1 MWGRN
6 LARGLPDHSGR
17 HARRHARAPRRGVGA
32 IDARR
37 PCGAK
42 ALGVPR
48 KLPAPRRRAQLRRP
62 RLLRLRHRLSVELH
76 AAPGGAM
83 GAAR

>member
-17 HARRHARAPRRGVGA
+17 HACRHARAPH
-32 IDARR
+32 R
-37 PCGAK
+37 PRGAK

-48 KLPAPRRRAQLRRP
+48 KLPAPRRHAQLLRP
-62 RLLRLRHRLSVELH
+62 RLLRLRLPHRLPVELH
-76 AAPGGAM
+76 AAPGGAT